1 MSDALRADQLEELR
15 ADLENLR
22 EELCGQLARLGDDSR
37 PVTLDQQAVG
47 RLSRM
52 DAMQQQQM
60 AAAKASHSRALL
72 SRVER
77 ALAAME
83 EGEFGYCNDCGEA
96 IAFARL
102 KIRPDSPLC
111 VACQGRNET

>member
-1 MSDALRADQLEELR
+1 MSDPLSQAQLAELR
-15 ADLENLR
+15 ADLDTLDR
-22 EELCGQLARLGDDSR
+22 ELSSQLERLGDQSR

-60 AAAKASHSRALL
+60 ATANAAHIRAHL
-72 SRVER
+72 SRVR
-77 ALAAME
+77 LAIAGMDS
-83 EGEFGYCNDCGEA
+83 GDFGICRDCGVD
-96 IAFARL
+96 IGFARL

-111 VACQGRNET
+111 VSCQGRNET

>member
-1 MSDALRADQLEELR
+1 MTEALNATQLAELR
-15 ADLENLR
+15 ADLEQLA
-22 EELCGQLARLGDDSR
+22 EDLAGQLDRLGEDSR

-60 AAAKASHSRALL
+60 AAANAGHIRAHL
-72 SRVER
+72 SRVQR

-83 EGEFGYCNDCGEA
+83 SGDFGICQDCGGD

-111 VACQGRNET
+111 VACQSRNET